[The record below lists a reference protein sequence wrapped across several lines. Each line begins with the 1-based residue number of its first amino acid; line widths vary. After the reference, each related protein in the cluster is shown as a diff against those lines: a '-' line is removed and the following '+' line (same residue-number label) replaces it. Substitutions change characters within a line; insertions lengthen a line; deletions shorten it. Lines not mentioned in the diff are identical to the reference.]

1 MIVTFFQTVY
11 QGANH
16 LLMRFYTNET
26 RLFTLLCAFYLL
38 LTPHL
43 TAQKVA
49 QPKLSPSEWWTAS
62 YADVFGDVDIIYAD
76 NPQKAY
82 QILDIIVQRSA
93 SEQQMKTLYKAY
105 RDKGLYLERQLAFQ
119 SALDNYLLA
128 SKAVQNKSRQQF
140 AEVQIDI
147 AIMYRSLYRYTD
159 ARSVYFSLIEHC
171 LQYKD
176 STNLLNAYGGLGVLF
191 FTVNDYENA
200 IRYYDKALQLS
211 RETHNY
217 INECIYLDNISEAR
231 GCRKEYAKAFEHIA
245 LACKIAEKEQDI
257 DSQIPLY
264 ERYARLYA
272 DVGDFDRALVKIDAA
287 LNLCKTD
294 DYIKERNNLTIAKA
308 ELSLKENK
316 PETALTIFK
325 SINEKLINV
334 NSLTKVYFELGKL
347 YEQKRDYVAAETYF
361 DKTRQLADKNK
372 SLRYSEW
379 SHRALYRI
387 YRLKNQPSEA
397 LFHLELAN
405 TLKDSLF
412 NYEKSGQVTELQF
425 HYDLAQSAQ
434 QLQEATMNANRNM
447 MLLGGLIAC
456 LIIAFLVLNYYWQ
469 RKQNDV
475 LKVKNE
481 AIRAQ
486 KEQLEAFNQEILSKN
501 KAIEEQK
508 RRLEESNGM
517 LQQFNYAVAHDLK
530 EPLRNI
536 ANFATLIQR
545 RYINDMPPTAAS
557 YFEFVMSG
565 ATRMGKMLDG
575 LLKYSMLSID
585 QVTDLENVNMN
596 EIAHEISENLRVVVE
611 EKNATIIINNSLPNV
626 YINRIHITQLI
637 QNLVSNGLKFTENE
651 PTVEI
656 GSREEAEHTVLF
668 IKDNGIG
675 IHPESGKKLFNLFHR
690 LHTNGSKFEG
700 TGVGLAVCKNI
711 VEKYGGRIWFESIE
725 NKGTT
730 FFMQFPKHQ
739 TELN

>member
-1 MIVTFFQTVY
+1 M
-11 QGANH
+11 
-16 LLMRFYTNET
+16 NET
-26 RLFTLLCAFYLL
+26 KLFTLLCAFYFLFATDL
-38 LTPHL
+38 M
-43 TAQKVA
+43 AQKLAKV
-49 QPKLSPSEWWTAS
+49 KLSPSEWWTAS
-62 YADVFGDVDIIYAD
+62 YEYVFDDIHIIYAS
-76 NPQKAY
+76 NPQEAY
-82 QILDIIVQRSA
+82 PILDIVIQRA
-93 SEQQMKTLYKAY
+93 VSEQNIKFLYKAY
-105 RDKGLYLERQLAFQ
+105 RAKGLYLERQLAFQ
-119 SALDNYLLA
+119 PALDNYILA
-128 SKAVQNKSRQQF
+128 SKAVHNKSRQDF
-140 AEVQIDI
+140 AEIQIDI

-159 ARSVYFSLIEHC
+159 ARATYFALIEHC
-171 LQYKD
+171 VQHKD
-176 STNLLNAYGGLGVLF
+176 SLNLLNANGGLGVLF

-200 IRYYDKALQLS
+200 LRYYDKALQLS

-217 INECIYLDNISEAR
+217 VNECIYLDNMSEAF
-231 GCRKEYAKAFEHIA
+231 GCRKEYSKAFENID
-245 LACKIAEKEQDI
+245 LACKVAEKEHDI
-257 DSQIPLY
+257 DAQIPLY

-272 DVGDFDRALVKIDAA
+272 DVGDFDRAFAKIDAA
-287 LNLCKTD
+287 LNLCKGD
-294 DYIKERNNLTIAKA
+294 DYIRDRNNLTITKA
-308 ELSLKENK
+308 ELYLKENK
-316 PETALTIFK
+316 SETALATFK

-347 YEQKRDYVAAETYF
+347 YEQKQDYVAAETYF
-361 DKTRQLADKNK
+361 DKARQLADKNK
-372 SLRYSEW
+372 ALRYSEW

-387 YRLKNQPSEA
+387 YRLKNQSSDA

-405 TLKDSLF
+405 TLRDSLF

-434 QLQEATMNANRNM
+434 QLQEAKMTANRNVM
-447 MLLGGLIAC
+447 ILGGLIAFMVISL
-456 LIIAFLVLNYYWQ
+456 LIFGFYLQ
-469 RKQNDV
+469 RKRNEV

-486 KEQLEAFNQEILSKN
+486 KEQLEAFNQEILTKN
-501 KAIEEQK
+501 RAIEEQK

-585 QVTDLENVNMN
+585 QVTDLENVNMT
-596 EIAHEISENLRVVVE
+596 EIANEISENLRVVVE
-611 EKNATIIINNSLPNV
+611 EKNAKIVINSLLPNV
-626 YINRIHITQLI
+626 YINRIHMTQLI

-651 PTVEI
+651 PLVEI
-656 GSREEAEHTVLF
+656 GSREEVEHTLLF

-675 IHPESGKKLFNLFHR
+675 IHPESGKRLFNLFHR
-690 LHTNGSKFEG
+690 LHAHGSKFEG

-711 VEKYGGRIWFESIE
+711 VEKYGGRIWFESVE

-739 TELN
+739 AVLN

>member
-1 MIVTFFQTVY
+1 M
-11 QGANH
+11 
-16 LLMRFYTNET
+16 NEI
-26 RLFTLLCAFYLL
+26 RLFPLLCALFLL
-38 LTPHL
+38 FTAHPL
-43 TAQKVA
+43 TAQQVI
-49 QPKLSPSEWWTAS
+49 QPKLTPSEWWTAP
-62 YADVFGDVDIIYAD
+62 YDGVFNDVDIIYAD

-82 QILDIIVQRSA
+82 QILDILIQRSL
-93 SEQQMKTLYKAY
+93 SEQKPTLVYRAY
-105 RDKGLYLERQLAFQ
+105 RQKGLYLEHQLAFQ
-119 SALDNYLLA
+119 AALDNYLLA
-128 SKAVQNKSRQQF
+128 SKAVQNKARAQF

-159 ARSVYFSLIEHC
+159 ARATYFSLIDHC
-171 LQYKD
+171 LQHKD
-176 STNLLNAYGGLGVLF
+176 STNLLNANGGLGVLF

-200 IRYYDKALQLS
+200 IRYYNKALLLS
-211 RETHNY
+211 RQTHNY
-217 INECIYLDNISEAR
+217 INECIYLDNISEAF
-231 GCRKEYAKAFEHIA
+231 GCRKEYAKAFEYIE
-245 LACKIAEKEQDI
+245 LACKIAEKQQDI
-257 DSQIPLY
+257 DSKIPLY

-272 DVGDFDRALVKIDAA
+272 DVGDFDRAFIRINEA
-287 LNLCKTD
+287 LGLCKTD
-294 DYIKERNNLTIAKA
+294 GYIKERNNLTIAKA
-308 ELSLKENK
+308 ELYLKSNNAEK
-316 PETALTIFK
+316 AMLTFK

-347 YEQKRDYVAAETYF
+347 YEQKKDYNSAETYF

-379 SHRALYRI
+379 SHRALYCI
-387 YRLKNQPSEA
+387 YRLKNQATEA

-405 TLKDSLF
+405 TLRDSLF

-434 QLQEATMNANRNM
+434 QLQESQMNANRNM
-447 MLLGGLIAC
+447 MLLGCLLAC
-456 LIIAFLVLNYYWQ
+456 LIIAFLVLSYYWQ

-475 LKVKNE
+475 LTVKNE

-486 KEQLEAFNQEILSKN
+486 KEQLEAFNQEILTKN

-508 RRLEESNGM
+508 KRLEESNGM

-545 RYINDMPPTAAS
+545 KYINDMPPTAAS

-575 LLKYSMLSID
+575 LLKYSMLSVD
-585 QVTDLENVNMN
+585 KVTDLEEVNMN
-596 EIAHEISENLRVVVE
+596 EIVNEIGENLRMIVE
-611 EKNATIIINNSLPNV
+611 EKNAQIIINDSLPSI

-637 QNLVSNGLKFTENE
+637 QNLVSNGMKFTENE
-651 PTVEI
+651 PIIEI
-656 GSREEAEHTVLF
+656 GSREEDTNFVLS

-675 IHPESGKKLFNLFHR
+675 IPAESGKKLFNLFHR
-690 LHTNGSKFEG
+690 LHTNNSKFEG

-711 VEKYGGRIWFESIE
+711 VEKYGGRIWFESVE
-725 NKGTT
+725 NNGTT

-739 TELN
+739 AVLN